1 MVVID
6 AKGTEKWVALFRN
19 EDGQAIPESEWLSV
33 GAITDQLE
41 QLREP
46 FGTAIPVTVIDRVTD
61 IGIESDPDDGVTSGV
76 TFKGK
81 IHLVREGLVDSAAVA
96 RTFWHELLHF
106 GLRRFMT
113 RAQYIEHLGRLY
125 ASDGW
130 VRHKADQWIAGQE
143 GKGMH
148 WRTFERLKAE
158 HDAFANASWMG
169 MAERLG
175 LMNRRMVGLGLD
187 LDLGR
192 EG

>member
-1 MVVID
+1 
-6 AKGTEKWVALFRN
+6 
-19 EDGQAIPESEWLSV
+19 
-33 GAITDQLE
+33 
-41 QLREP
+41 
-46 FGTAIPVTVIDRVTD
+46 
-61 IGIESDPDDGVTSGV
+61 
-76 TFKGK
+76 
-81 IHLVREGLVDSAAVA
+81 
-96 RTFWHELLHF
+96 
-106 GLRRFMT
+106 MT